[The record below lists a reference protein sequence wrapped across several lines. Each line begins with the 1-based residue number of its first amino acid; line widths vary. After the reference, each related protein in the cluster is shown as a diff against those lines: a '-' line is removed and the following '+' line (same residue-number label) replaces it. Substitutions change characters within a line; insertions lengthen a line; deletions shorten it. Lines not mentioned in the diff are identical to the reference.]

1 MMNPRGVVIAAL
13 LWSIGCAEGLADPP
27 VTDDGC
33 SEADGTCVRTGVIAP
48 TADADAIVR
57 PDALPSRYPFWI
69 LQMNLC
75 NSGLATCY
83 DNGASVPEGATVIR
97 NTAPDVVTL
106 NEICEPDVA
115 TLASSL
121 SAVYAGSTVVWA
133 FKAANNRGTG
143 TAYKCKNGASY
154 GIGLIAHVPAPYNGH
169 QVFSGI
175 YAAQDAGSA
184 EQRAWLC
191 LYATGNYYAC
201 TTHLAST
208 SGSVALSQCRDL
220 MTNLLPAVKAQGGN
234 APTVVGGDL
243 NMKYRGSPNAQD
255 CVPGGFYRKGDGDVQ
270 HIMASTDLAFSSSR
284 SIGMVHTDHDAWFIA
299 TTAP

>member
-1 MMNPRGVVIAAL
+1 MRSLLAL
-13 LWSIGCAEGLADPP
+13 VLLVGCAESGPGDP
-27 VTDDGC
+27 VVVDDAC
-33 SEADGTCVRTGVIAP
+33 TEADGTCVRTGMLAP

-57 PDALPSRYPFWI
+57 DTSALPSRYPFWI

-75 NSGLATCY
+75 NSGVAKCY
-83 DNGASVPEGATVIR
+83 DGGASVPEGASVIR
-97 NTAPDVVTL
+97 STAPDVVTL

-115 TLASSL
+115 QLARAL
-121 SAVYAGSTVVWA
+121 GEVYSGSTVVWA
-133 FKAANNRGTG
+133 FKAAQDRNSGA
-143 TAYKCKNGASY
+143 AYKCKNGASY

-175 YAAQDAGSA
+175 YAAQDTRSA
-184 EQRAWLC
+184 EERAWLC

-208 SGSVALSQCRDL
+208 SGSVAMSQCKDL
-220 MTNLLPAVKAQGGN
+220 MSNLLPAVKAAGGAS

-255 CVPGGFYRKGDGDVQ
+255 CVPAGFYRKGDGDVQ
-270 HIMASTDLAFSSSR
+270 HILASTDLAFASSR
-284 SIGMVHTDHDAWFIA
+284 SIGMAHTDHDAWFIA